1 MTTPGVWRLVGGISC
16 GTFILGG
23 ALAVAAGLGWPDERL
38 PPPLAVRPDS
48 PATADRLPGAGPT
61 FEEQVVEL
69 VNQERWVNGQHAPLK
84 HVGLLDT
91 SAEAHSSNMASR
103 NFFAHCD
110 LDTGTL
116 PWDRMAAAGYTGFI
130 WAAENVAG
138 GQLTPSAVMATW
150 MGSPGHTANILSDDS
165 REIGVGYVHDASDIA
180 NVREDYLPAPPSQ
193 PDCVADD
200 FGNGPYFHYW
210 TQNFGARSGVYPV
223 VINREAYE
231 TATRDVDL
239 YLYGED
245 WASEMRIRNEGGTF
259 TAWMPFAS
267 DVAWQLT
274 PGSGVREVFVE
285 IRSGATVRSAS
296 DTIVSTD
303 VGDLIFADGFESG
316 TITAWDAAQP

>member
-1 MTTPGVWRLVGGISC
+1 MTTSGLWRLVGGISC

-61 FEEQVVEL
+61 FEDQVMEI
-69 VNQERWVNGQHAPLK
+69 VNQERWDNGQLAPLK
-84 HVGLLDT
+84 RVDLLDSSSET
-91 SAEAHSSNMASR
+91 HSSNMASR
-103 NFFAHCD
+103 NFHMHCD
-110 LDTGTL
+110 PDTLTM
-116 PWDRMAAAGYTGFI
+116 PADRMAAAGYIGSSS
-130 WAAENVAG
+130 AENIAAG
-138 GQLTPSAVMATW
+138 YATPGAVMAAW
-150 MGSPGHTANILSDDS
+150 MGSSGHRANILTTDR
-165 REIGVGYVHDASDIA
+165 REIGIGYVYQSGDQA
-180 NVREDYLPAPPSQ
+180 NVRQSGNGLCPATSST
-193 PDCVADD
+193 
-200 FGNGPYFHYW
+200 NGPYFHYW
-210 TQNFGARSGVYPV
+210 TQNFGARSTVYPV

-231 TATRDVDL
+231 TVTRDVDL

-245 WASEMRIRNEGGTF
+245 WASEMRIRNEAGVF
-259 TAWMPFAS
+259 TAWMPFAA

-303 VGDLIFADGFESG
+303 AGDLIFVDGFESG
-316 TITAWDAAQP
+316 NTTAWDATQP